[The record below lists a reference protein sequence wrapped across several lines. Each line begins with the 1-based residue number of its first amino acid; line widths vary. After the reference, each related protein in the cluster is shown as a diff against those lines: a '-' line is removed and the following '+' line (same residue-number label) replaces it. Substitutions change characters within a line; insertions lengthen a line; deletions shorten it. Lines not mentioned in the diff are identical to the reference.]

1 MNKKIELLEEIADY
15 TGMKDCISAISNI
28 KKRLNESETSLIL
41 PIVGEFSSGKTT
53 LINALTD
60 SKMLETATKP
70 TTATIYAINF
80 GREEVKAEGVDNN
93 GILIPLDI
101 NSLKNEE
108 LVQFKQVNIYDT
120 NKKLSKYTILVDTPG
135 LASNEKS
142 HKEALM
148 SFLPQADAVIMSVDV
163 NKQFTSVNREFVN
176 SCKLANREVFVMLTM
191 CDSKTDSA
199 VADTV
204 KLINKQENIPLENII
219 CISASTNK
227 LDEFYE
233 LLNKIERNKRVYIK
247 NATQGRMKVCA
258 KQLLSVVIEMLNA
271 GRDDSELSKK
281 IKQLE
286 LEKSRVST
294 YLDGMVMDIKGDI
307 DLKEKDCIRIF
318 GDTVFD
324 KLDELIAG
332 SSTDIDG
339 EARTYINGTA
349 KLLLGDFKTKVSN
362 ILQEYSMKKIAKQ
375 EDIENLI
382 GNIDVMKYSIEGL
395 SYDIDLK
402 NAGHEYDSA
411 IVKTIKYG
419 SKAVKLAMTA
429 GTSAAEDV
437 AETVVEEGADAL
449 TEDFI
454 EDKAGDVLINA
465 LGNESILNVAVA
477 FMTEHTMAKPQR
489 RRVIHN
495 YLDEQVIPQFKEKL
509 MTVKNA
515 IIDDVKLNVKE
526 SANSNIEN
534 RNTMLKQLQ
543 TEYKEKHDAYLS
555 KMKSLNKYKLD
566 LENF

>member
-1 MNKKIELLEEIADY
+1 MKKKIELLDEIANY
-15 TGMKDCISAISNI
+15 IGMRDCLSVISNI
-28 KKRLNESETSLIL
+28 QNRLKQTDAQLIV

-60 SKMLETATKP
+60 SKVLETASKP
-70 TTATIYAINF
+70 TTATIYAIYF
-80 GREEVKAEGVDNN
+80 GRDVVKAEGIDSN
-93 GILIPLDI
+93 GALINLDV
-101 NSLKNEE
+101 NSLKNKD
-108 LVQFKQVNIYDT
+108 LMHLKQVNLYDT
-120 NKKLSKYTILVDTPG
+120 NKKVSPSTILVDTPG

-204 KLINKQENIPLENII
+204 NLINKQENIPLENII
-219 CISASTNK
+219 CISAAANK
-227 LDEFYE
+227 LDEFYK
-233 LLNKIERNKRVYIK
+233 LLNRIESNKRVYIEK
-247 NATQGRMKVCA
+247 ASLGRMNVCA
-258 KQLLSVVIEMLNA
+258 KQLLSVVNEMLNA
-271 GRDDSELSKK
+271 GRDDSELTKK
-281 IKQLE
+281 IKLLE
-286 LEKSRVST
+286 IEKSRVST

-307 DLKEKDCIRIF
+307 SLKEKDCIRIF

-339 EARTYINGTA
+339 EAKTYINGTA
-349 KLLLGDFKTKVSN
+349 KLLLGDFKINVSN
-362 ILQEYSMKKIAKQ
+362 ILHDYSMRKIAKQ
-375 EDIENLI
+375 DDIENSV

-419 SKAVKLAMTA
+419 SKAAKMLLTA
-429 GTSAAEDV
+429 GASAGGDV
-437 AETVVEEGADAL
+437 AETVVEEGAETVA
-449 TEDFI
+449 EDLL
-454 EDKAGDVLINA
+454 EDKAGDMLVNA
-465 LGNESILNVAVA
+465 LGNETLLNVAVA
-477 FMTEHTMAKPQR
+477 FMTEQTMAKPQR
-489 RRVIHN
+489 RRVIHE
-495 YLDEQVIPQFKEKL
+495 YLDDQVIPQFKEKL
-509 MTVKNA
+509 LEVKNA
-515 IIDDVKLNVKE
+515 IVDDVRLNILE
-526 SANSNIEN
+526 SAKSNIEN
-534 RNTMLKQLQ
+534 RNAMLKQMQ
-543 TEYKEKHDAYLS
+543 DEYKEKHEAYLS